1 MNLKHFLLV
10 IITLFAMGY
19 VTSASAGSM
28 RCGVHLIQD
37 SSANGP
43 GKYEVEKKC
52 GAPVQRYGNT
62 WIYELKGRKYTVTFK
77 ENGRISRITD

>member
-1 MNLKHFLLV
+1 MNLKHLLLL
-10 IITLFAMGY
+10 IITLFVTGH

-37 SSANGP
+37 GSRDGP

-52 GAPVQRYGNT
+52 GAPVRRYGNT

-77 ENGRISRITD
+77 ENGRVSKIAG